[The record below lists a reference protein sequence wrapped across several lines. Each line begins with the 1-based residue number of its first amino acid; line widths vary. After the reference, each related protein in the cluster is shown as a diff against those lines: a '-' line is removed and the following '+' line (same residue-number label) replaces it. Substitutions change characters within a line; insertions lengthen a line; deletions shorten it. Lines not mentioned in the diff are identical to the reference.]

1 MLDPRRWSRY
11 DWLWICWLGS
21 FLAIEIPALL
31 DAKKG
36 NTFSE
41 AWWWVTSADTP
52 KTRGHRRL
60 IRVAALSFT
69 AWLVVHLWTRRV

>member
-1 MLDPRRWSRY
+1 MLDVRRWTRY
-11 DWLWICWLGS
+11 DWLWVAWLGS
-21 FLAIEIPALL
+21 FLAIEVPALL

-41 AWWWVTSADTP
+41 AWWWFLGIGDTAN
-52 KTRGHRRL
+52 KHARAL
-60 IRVAALSFT
+60 RVVALSFT